1 MVQTLKMV
9 QTIKFILVATLLLTG
24 CGAKKESTSSATLAD
39 EVIPVRLVSVSRASS
54 AEPIKASGLVA
65 SETEARLSFKTGGI
79 IQNMYVKEGDPVR
92 KGQVLAVLNLTEI
105 NAQVQQATEAVQKA
119 ERDLGRINNLYRD
132 SVATFEQVQNGT
144 TQLNVAKNNV
154 DIAQYNRGFS
164 QIRATTNGVVMKKLM
179 NEGELANPGAGVL
192 LLSATNRRDWL
203 VRAGIADKDWVR
215 LKEGTRAEVKL
226 DAYPGQSFPAVVSNL
241 SVGADPSSGLY
252 QVELKLSVAPP
263 RLATGIFA
271 NVLIFPPVQNSLTA
285 IPVDALIEGT
295 NQDAFVYV
303 TEGDKARRRSV
314 KVAYLD
320 RDKAYL
326 QGGLDGVSQII
337 TDGSA
342 YLTDGVKIRVVR

>member
-1 MVQTLKMV
+1 MTVRRAFQTKI
-9 QTIKFILVATLLLTG
+9 TILLLILLLAG
-24 CGAKKESTSSATLAD
+24 CGDKKEPTSSVTLAD

-79 IQNMYVKEGDPVR
+79 IQKMYVKEGDAVR
-92 KGQVLAVLNLTEI
+92 KGQLLAVLNLTEI
-105 NAQVQQATEAVQKA
+105 NAQVQQATEALQKA
-119 ERDLGRINNLYRD
+119 ERDLGRAKNLYRD
-132 SVATFEQVQNGT
+132 SVATLEQVQNGT
-144 TQLNVAKNNV
+144 TQLNVAKNNL

-164 QIRATTNGVVMKKLM
+164 QIQATTNGVIMKKLM
-179 NEGELANPGAGVL
+179 NEGELASPGAGVL
-192 LLSATNRRDWL
+192 LLSATNRRDWI
-203 VRAGIADKDWVR
+203 VKAGVADKDWVR

-226 DAYPGQSFPAVVSNL
+226 DAYPGQSFPAVLSNL
-241 SVGADPSSGLY
+241 SVGADQASGLY
-252 QVELKLSVAPP
+252 QVELKLSTAPP
-263 RLATGIFA
+263 RMATGIFA
-271 NVLIFPPVQNSLTA
+271 NVLIYPAVRNALTA

-303 TEGDKARRRSV
+303 TEGDKARRRAV

-326 QGGLDGVSQII
+326 QSGLDGVSEII